1 MKEQKVLLFKKTQ
14 FIKDMEDLIMVFEAV
29 AELLAER
36 LECEVSEIKMEST
49 FHDLGIDSLDTVDL
63 LMELEDKL
71 NISIELNEK
80 VETVGDLVTFIEK
93 N

>member
-1 MKEQKVLLFKKTQ
+1 
-14 FIKDMEDLIMVFEAV
+14 MVFEAV

-49 FHDLGIDSLDTVDL
+49 FHDLGIDSLDNVDL

-71 NISIELNEK
+71 NISIELTEK

>member
-1 MKEQKVLLFKKTQ
+1 
-14 FIKDMEDLIMVFEAV
+14 MVFEAV

-71 NISIELNEK
+71 NISIELTEK

>member
-1 MKEQKVLLFKKTQ
+1 
-14 FIKDMEDLIMVFEAV
+14 MVFEAV

-36 LECEVSEIKMEST
+36 LECEVSVIKMEST

>member
-1 MKEQKVLLFKKTQ
+1 
-14 FIKDMEDLIMVFEAV
+14 MVFEAV

-71 NISIELNEK
+71 NISIELTEK
-80 VETVGDLVTFIEK
+80 VETVGDLVTFIEM

>member
-1 MKEQKVLLFKKTQ
+1 
-14 FIKDMEDLIMVFEAV
+14 MVFEAV
-29 AELLAER
+29 AELLADR
-36 LECEVSEIKMEST
+36 LECDVSDIKMEST

-71 NISIELNEK
+71 DISIELNEK